1 MVVATCTMG
10 GRVLERFGAQDTL
23 PIRAAGKWTAPALTH
38 PTSSPSPSPEPTLGS
53 TEGSSDV
60 SGNRQEVD
68 TEVKEGVVISLDAI
82 VLQGHSVIELGT
94 GVHLKLARGNIH
106 NMGDAQLGQL
116 ALVPGCVPGGRAQ
129 GRLGIGR
136 WGQVSLGGSVLAGL
150 SPSLLC
156 HCHQGERREQRT
168 GPG

>member
-1 MVVATCTMG
+1 MG
-10 GRVLERFGAQDTL
+10 N
-23 PIRAAGKWTAPALTH
+23 
-38 PTSSPSPSPEPTLGS
+38 

-82 VLQGHSVIELGT
+82 IFQGHSVIELGSC
-94 GVHLKLARGNIH
+94 VHLKLARGNIH

-116 ALVPGCVPGGRAQ
+116 AFVPGCVPGGRAQ

-136 WGQVSLGGSVLAGL
+136 WGRSPLGDRFWLGSATTTATAIKGRGGNSKLVLDEGL
-150 SPSLLC
+150 L
-156 HCHQGERREQRT
+156 
-168 GPG
+168 